1 MSGNDMKSRTGWVV
15 TDIGDSL
22 VPGMTSDLVM
32 AWGRDRETKEPRY
45 IGELGKDRR
54 GEKCGC
60 ECYSCGA
67 PLTAVNA
74 ARSTFIKRPH
84 FRHPDGA
91 RRDDCL
97 VLTARAAAL
106 ETLKP
111 DGWLQLPARR
121 RSARLMGLSGQY
133 HEAWVEAPRQRVRIK
148 DVEFRDQ
155 VTGIVTLD
163 DGRQLQ
169 VSLVGSLDASDEDAV
184 IPTIMVVVNDPE
196 LAAMSPEELRQRL
209 VLIVEQGTWC
219 SHWADADLAAQALAE
234 ATATAIDALDW
245 LGEGVSLPVEMG
257 AEAKRETLLH
267 MKAKEILEREGQIC
281 VPGLKVEVETV
292 LPSGAVLRK
301 TNTKPSRVLLLE
313 SVILEKN
320 VGQIRP
326 DVVAITKAQDDWPAE
341 RLLVEVT
348 VTNAIDDE
356 RRARIAD
363 EGFAALEIDIA
374 RMGGVVTEDEFGSLV
389 VFEEAGKRWLHHPWL
404 EAEHARLVAL
414 LKLDVDRE
422 LAKLEAL
429 RKEQEQWAARKAI
442 PVMVWADQ
450 YLDAVARYGDLRAL
464 VEADLGDRVSMA
476 EALERVRECAEGLA
490 VHRYPEAKDE
500 TLFLRQGNIL
510 DRLLSIKLD
519 RAVGYRISTAWQV
532 INAILSERGYGLMW
546 HTLYLL
552 ASRLYV
558 PKLTSDQWT
567 TIQEW
572 RQRVADSLGAGE
584 GTYRRD
590 RRYDRLLSLL
600 FPEMAKCL
608 AMELPG
614 DRSKYHSYTTQQE
627 LHYENT
633 WDDSTQAT
641 PILSQSSESY
651 AWLSGAAFDKWAA
664 QNPQSAE
671 AWKKRGKY

>member
-1 MSGNDMKSRTGWVV
+1 MSGNDTKSRTGWVV
-15 TDIGDSL
+15 TNIGDSL

-45 IGELGKDRR
+45 IGELGQDRR

-111 DGWLQLPARR
+111 DGWFQLPARR

-133 HEAWVEAPRQRVRIK
+133 HEAWVEAPRERVRIK

-169 VSLVGSLDASDEDAV
+169 VSLVGSLDASDDDAL

-257 AEAKRETLLH
+257 ANAKRETLLH

-281 VPGLKVEVETV
+281 VPGMEVEVETV
-292 LPSGAVLRK
+292 LPSGVVLRK
-301 TNTKPSRVLLLE
+301 TNTKPGRVLLLE
-313 SVILEKN
+313 SVVLEKN

-326 DVVAITKAQDDWPAE
+326 DVVAITKAQDGWPAE

-356 RRARIAD
+356 RRARIAE

-374 RMGGVVTEDEFGSLV
+374 RMGGVVTEAEFRSLV
-389 VFEEAGKRWLHHPWL
+389 VFEEAGKRWLHHPWF
-404 EAEHARLVAL
+404 EAERARLAVL
-414 LKLDVDRE
+414 LALDVDRE
-422 LAKLEAL
+422 LVKLEAS
-429 RKEQEQWAARKAI
+429 RKEREQWAARIAV

-464 VEADLGDRVSMA
+464 VEADRGDRVLMA

-500 TLFLRQGNIL
+500 LLFLHQGNIL

-558 PKLTSDQWT
+558 PRLTSDQWT

-572 RQRVADSLGAGE
+572 RQRVADSLESGE

-590 RRYDRLLSLL
+590 RRYDKLLSLL
-600 FPEMAKCL
+600 FPKMAKWL
-608 AMELPG
+608 PMELPG
-614 DRSKYHSYTTQQE
+614 DRSKYHRNITQQE
-627 LHYENT
+627 FHYEDA
-633 WDDSTQAT
+633 WDVSTPVT
-641 PILSQSSESY
+641 PIVSQGAESY
-651 AWLSGAAFDKWAA
+651 AWLSGAAFDNWAA

>member
-163 DGRQLQ
+163 DGRRLQ
-169 VSLVGSLDASDEDAV
+169 VSLVGSLDANDEDAV
-184 IPTIMVVVNDPE
+184 IPTIMVVVEDPE

-219 SHWADADLAAQALAE
+219 SHWADADLAAQALAK

-267 MKAKEILEREGQIC
+267 IKAKEILEREGQIC
-281 VPGLKVEVETV
+281 VPGLNVEVEAA
-292 LPSGAVLRK
+292 LPSGGVLRK

-313 SVILEKN
+313 SVVLEKN

-341 RLLVEVT
+341 RLLVEIT

-374 RMGGVVTEDEFGSLV
+374 RMGGVVTEAEFGSLV
-389 VFEEAGKRWLHHPWL
+389 VFEEAGKRWLYHPWL
-404 EAEHARLVAL
+404 EAEHARLAAL
-414 LKLDVDRE
+414 LKLDVERE

-429 RKEQEQWAARKAI
+429 RKEQEKWAARKAT
-442 PVMVWADQ
+442 PVTVWADE

-490 VHRYPEAKDE
+490 VHRYPEAKDDV
-500 TLFLRQGNIL
+500 LFLRQGNIL

-567 TIQEW
+567 TIQDW
-572 RQRVADSLGAGE
+572 RQRVADSLEAGE

-600 FPEMAKCL
+600 FPDMAKWL

-627 LHYENT
+627 LHYEDV

-664 QNPQSAE
+664 QNPQSAD

>member
-1 MSGNDMKSRTGWVV
+1 MLCNDMKSRAGWVV

-111 DGWLQLPARR
+111 DGYFLLPARR

-133 HEAWVEAPRQRVRIK
+133 YEAWVEAPRERVRIK

-155 VTGIVTLD
+155 VTGVVTLD
-163 DGRQLQ
+163 GGRQLQ
-169 VSLVGSLDASDEDAV
+169 VSLVGSMDVSDDDALT
-184 IPTIMVVVNDPE
+184 PTILVVVDDPE

-245 LGEGVSLPVEMG
+245 LGDGVSLPVEMG
-257 AEAKRETLLH
+257 ADAKRETLLH

-281 VPGLKVEVETV
+281 VPGMGVEVETV
-292 LPSGAVLRK
+292 LPSGVVLRK
-301 TNTKPSRVLLLE
+301 TNTKPGRVLLLE
-313 SVILEKN
+313 SVVLEKN

-326 DVVAITKAQDDWPAE
+326 DVVAITKAQDGWPAE

-356 RRARIAD
+356 RRARIAE
-363 EGFAALEIDIA
+363 EGFAALEIDIS
-374 RMGGVVTEDEFGSLV
+374 RMGGVVTEAEFGSLV
-389 VFEEAGKRWLHHPWL
+389 VFEEAGKLWLHHPWF
-404 EAEHARLVAL
+404 EAERARLAAL
-414 LKLDVDRE
+414 LALDVDRE
-422 LAKLEAL
+422 LVKLEAS
-429 RKEQEQWAARKAI
+429 RKEREQWAARKAV

-464 VEADLGDRVSMA
+464 VETDRGDRVLMT
-476 EALERVRECAEGLA
+476 EALERVWECAEGLA
-490 VHRYPEAKDE
+490 VHRYPEARE
-500 TLFLRQGNIL
+500 EQLFLHQGNIL

-532 INAILSERGYGLMW
+532 INATLSERGYGLIW

-552 ASRLYV
+552 ASRIYV
-558 PKLTSDQWT
+558 PTFTPEQWA
-567 TIQEW
+567 IVQEW
-572 RQRVADSLGAGE
+572 RQKVADSLEAGE

-600 FPEMAKCL
+600 FPEMAIWL
-608 AMELPG
+608 PMELPG
-614 DRSKYHSYTTQQE
+614 DRSKYHSNITQQE
-627 LHYENT
+627 LRYEDA
-633 WDDSTQAT
+633 WDVSKPLTS
-641 PILSQSSESY
+641 IVSQSAESY
-651 AWLSGAAFDKWAA
+651 AWLSGAAFDNWAA

-671 AWKKRGKY
+671 SWRKRRKY

>member
-1 MSGNDMKSRTGWVV
+1 M
-15 TDIGDSL
+15 
-22 VPGMTSDLVM
+22 
-32 AWGRDRETKEPRY
+32 
-45 IGELGKDRR
+45 
-54 GEKCGC
+54 
-60 ECYSCGA
+60 
-67 PLTAVNA
+67 
-74 ARSTFIKRPH
+74 
-84 FRHPDGA
+84 
-91 RRDDCL
+91 
-97 VLTARAAAL
+97 
-106 ETLKP
+106 
-111 DGWLQLPARR
+111 
-121 RSARLMGLSGQY
+121 
-133 HEAWVEAPRQRVRIK
+133 
-148 DVEFRDQ
+148 
-155 VTGIVTLD
+155 
-163 DGRQLQ
+163 
-169 VSLVGSLDASDEDAV
+169 
-184 IPTIMVVVNDPE
+184 
-196 LAAMSPEELRQRL
+196 
-209 VLIVEQGTWC
+209 
-219 SHWADADLAAQALAE
+219 
-234 ATATAIDALDW
+234 
-245 LGEGVSLPVEMG
+245 
-257 AEAKRETLLH
+257 
-267 MKAKEILEREGQIC
+267 
-281 VPGLKVEVETV
+281 
-292 LPSGAVLRK
+292 LRK

-313 SVILEKN
+313 SVVLEKN

-326 DVVAITKAQDDWPAE
+326 DVIAITKAQDDWPAE

-374 RMGGVVTEDEFGSLV
+374 RMGGVVTEAEFGSLV

-404 EAEHARLVAL
+404 EAEHARLAAL

-429 RKEQEQWAARKAI
+429 RKEQEQWAARKSI
-442 PVMVWADQ
+442 PARVWADQ

-464 VEADLGDRVSMA
+464 VEADLGDRVLMA
-476 EALERVRECAEGLA
+476 KALERVRECAEGLA

-572 RQRVADSLGAGE
+572 RQRVADSLEAGE

-600 FPEMAKCL
+600 FPDMAKWL
-608 AMELPG
+608 PMELPG
-614 DRSKYHSYTTQQE
+614 DRSRYHSYTTQQE
-627 LHYENT
+627 LHYEDV

-641 PILSQSSESY
+641 PMLSQSSEPY